1 MLKKFLVL
9 LEKIIISVLLIYAY
23 NKLSLPL
30 NIIIPI
36 NLITIFLVTLFG
48 IPSILMLILFSLL
61 YRGFPKV
68 L

>member
-48 IPSILMLILFSLL
+48 IPSILMLILFFLL
-61 YRGFPKV
+61 CI
-68 L
+68 

>member
-9 LEKIIISVLLIYAY
+9 LENIIISVLLIYAY

-61 YRGFPKV
+61 CI
-68 L
+68 

>member
-9 LEKIIISVLLIYAY
+9 LEEIIISVLLIYAY

-61 YRGFPKV
+61 CI
-68 L
+68 

>member
-1 MLKKFLVL
+1 MGDNMLKKFLVL
-9 LEKIIISVLLIYAY
+9 LERIIISVLLIYAY

-61 YRGFPKV
+61 CI
-68 L
+68 

>member
-9 LEKIIISVLLIYAY
+9 LERIILSVLLIYAY

-61 YRGFPKV
+61 CI
-68 L
+68 

>member
-9 LEKIIISVLLIYAY
+9 LKKIIISVLLIYAY

-36 NLITIFLVTLFG
+36 NLMTIFLVTLFG

-61 YRGFPKV
+61 CI
-68 L
+68 

>member
-30 NIIIPI
+30 NIIILI

-61 YRGFPKV
+61 CI
-68 L
+68 